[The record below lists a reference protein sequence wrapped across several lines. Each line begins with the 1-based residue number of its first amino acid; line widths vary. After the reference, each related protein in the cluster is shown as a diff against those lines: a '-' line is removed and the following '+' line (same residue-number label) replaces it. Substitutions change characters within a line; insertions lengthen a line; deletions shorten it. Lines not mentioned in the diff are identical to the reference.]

1 MFMKKI
7 IVLILLVIT
16 LSGCKAE
23 YYCYENDILR
33 GKTCII
39 QHTTP
44 AQISY
49 DCSNYSRNDFILKGD
64 KCCAQNS
71 NMFCYPA
78 AKKYNW
84 KPAVNIIV
92 NLLFLLFALIMYYF
106 VPVCSALYYELALK
120 KF

>member
-78 AKKYNW
+78 AKKYNC
-84 KPAVNIIV
+84 PSGYLDGTNCIIETTYD
-92 NLLFLLFALIMYYF
+92 A
-106 VPVCSALYYELALK
+106 PK
-120 KF
+120 K